1 MATTRSRTTD
11 TPKRRAKATTQP
23 APRRTRKAPA
33 AAAVPPPAAHE
44 SIAER
49 AYAIFESEGGGD
61 SLQHWLRAER
71 ELAAA

>member
-1 MATTRSRTTD
+1 MATIRSRTTD

-23 APRRTRKAPA
+23 APRRTRKAP

>member
-33 AAAVPPPAAHE
+33 QVAARRPQLESVASSEMSFTPAIAREITHCSFAVVA
-44 SIAER
+44 
-49 AYAIFESEGGGD
+49 
-61 SLQHWLRAER
+61 
-71 ELAAA
+71 